1 MTEKQS
7 GEEVIY
13 QLFIEPK
20 GEQLLYTDQWK
31 EDFLKDIEN
40 HAVIELYQNQSYKLI
55 GMPFYNKENRESVFK
70 DKLNNI

>member
-7 GEEVIY
+7 SEEIIY

-31 EDFLKDIEN
+31 EDFLKDIETN
-40 HAVIELYQNQSYKLI
+40 ATLELYQNQSYKLI
-55 GMPFYNKENRESVFK
+55 GMPFYNKENRESIFEERLK
-70 DKLNNI
+70 NI